1 MGREFLVGGRNV
13 YTYALFGLIWCL
25 ICYVG
30 FKFSANCK
38 IPAFIAY
45 IILGV
50 GLLVRIVYSVKVFG
64 YTGDII
70 SFSDWGARAVEYGF
84 SGFYVKDFLT
94 DYPPGYVYVLYAIGR
109 IRAHFHIAQYSVMDL
124 FLLKFPSICC
134 DVMCS
139 YLIYR
144 ESRKRMHFSELQ
156 SVFLM
161 SAYLFQPTVIL
172 DSACW
177 GQVDAIY
184 TLVVVILCLLLMDGR
199 MLPAYGIY
207 GIGILLKPQT
217 IMFTPVLLVGI
228 INHVFLKDFSW
239 KKFFRNLVGGFS
251 VIGGMA
257 LVAAPFGLGKVIS
270 QYTDT
275 LGSYP
280 YTSINAY
287 NFWTLVGLGGRDQN
301 TVFLFLPCSVWSNI
315 VIVLVV
321 LFTILILIR
330 CRDKIYCYFLGSS
343 FIILTMF
350 TFAVNMHE
358 RYMFPA
364 LALVLFVFIYQ
375 PTKPVWLCYSAFSVA
390 TFCNIAWQLFNLWN
404 RAPGNA
410 QLLAVRI
417 SAVIVEA
424 VVFLWDSDSPVCGDG
439 R

>member
-84 SGFYVKDFLT
+84 SGFYVKD
-94 DYPPGYVYVLYAIGR
+94 
-109 IRAHFHIAQYSVMDL
+109 
-124 FLLKFPSICC
+124 
-134 DVMCS
+134 
-139 YLIYR
+139 
-144 ESRKRMHFSELQ
+144 
-156 SVFLM
+156 
-161 SAYLFQPTVIL
+161 
-172 DSACW
+172 
-177 GQVDAIY
+177 
-184 TLVVVILCLLLMDGR
+184 
-199 MLPAYGIY
+199 
-207 GIGILLKPQT
+207 
-217 IMFTPVLLVGI
+217 
-228 INHVFLKDFSW
+228 FLKDFSW

-424 VVFLWDSDSPVCGDG
+424 VVFLWDSDFPVCGDG

>member
-1 MGREFLVGGRNV
+1 MLGTGG
-13 YTYALFGLIWCL
+13 
-25 ICYVG
+25 CY
-30 FKFSANCK
+30 
-38 IPAFIAY
+38 
-45 IILGV
+45 
-50 GLLVRIVYSVKVFG
+50 
-64 YTGDII
+64 
-70 SFSDWGARAVEYGF
+70 
-84 SGFYVKDFLT
+84 
-94 DYPPGYVYVLYAIGR
+94 LYACGSDPVPASHGR
-109 IRAHFHIAQYSVMDL
+109 ANAAGVWDL
-124 FLLKFPSICC
+124 W
-134 DVMCS
+134 
-139 YLIYR
+139 
-144 ESRKRMHFSELQ
+144 H
-156 SVFLM
+156 
-161 SAYLFQPTVIL
+161 
-172 DSACW
+172 W
-177 GQVDAIY
+177 N
-184 TLVVVILCLLLMDGR
+184 LVETADDYVH
-199 MLPAYGIY
+199 
-207 GIGILLKPQT
+207 
-217 IMFTPVLLVGI
+217 VGSFGG
-228 INHVFLKDFSW
+228 NYSW

-287 NFWTLVGLGGRDQN
+287 NFWTLVGLGGRDQD

-404 RAPGNA
+404 RALGNA
-410 QLLAVRI
+410 QLLAVRV
-417 SAVIVEA
+417 SAVIVGA
-424 VVFLWDSDSPVCGDG
+424 VVFFYGIVIARCVGTADKAS
-439 R
+439 

>member
-1 MGREFLVGGRNV
+1 M

-217 IMFTPVLLVGI
+217 IMFTPVLLGGI
-228 INHVFLKDFSW
+228 INNVFLKDFSW
-239 KKFFRNLVGGFS
+239 KKFFQ
-251 VIGGMA
+251 IG
-257 LVAAPFGLGKVIS
+257 
-270 QYTDT
+270 
-275 LGSYP
+275 
-280 YTSINAY
+280 
-287 NFWTLVGLGGRDQN
+287 
-301 TVFLFLPCSVWSNI
+301 
-315 VIVLVV
+315 
-321 LFTILILIR
+321 
-330 CRDKIYCYFLGSS
+330 
-343 FIILTMF
+343 
-350 TFAVNMHE
+350 
-358 RYMFPA
+358 
-364 LALVLFVFIYQ
+364 
-375 PTKPVWLCYSAFSVA
+375 
-390 TFCNIAWQLFNLWN
+390 
-404 RAPGNA
+404 RAH
-410 QLLAVRI
+410 V
-417 SAVIVEA
+417 
-424 VVFLWDSDSPVCGDG
+424 
-439 R
+439 

>member
-1 MGREFLVGGRNV
+1 M

-217 IMFTPVLLVGI
+217 IMFTPVLLGGI

-315 VIVLVV
+315 V
-321 LFTILILIR
+321 
-330 CRDKIYCYFLGSS
+330 
-343 FIILTMF
+343 TMF